1 MLTEW
6 CSSIE
11 YRVVHP
17 EHVVRW
23 RLHIACKG
31 LAGILQKHYANCIL
45 ITRDYSQLY
54 LRFSATCLERNSW
67 YVLWGGGRFKITTPH
82 KALILPLKARLII
95 LHVNP
100 VHQRHFFVVFRRLV
114 KNETTRKSV
123 YIIAKGWPKITKR
136 DKASMLLQRTGPKT
150 FVSPNDF
157 IHYPL
162 TPDFVVFAK
171 IGHPKNYIK
180 RQSVYILPK
189 KWTKRFFW
197 VIFSRKI
204 DAYRASFAPSPLT
217 LRGDK
222 SLRDCDVRCLRSSK
236 KLSGY
241 APLKWSRSNG

>member
-1 MLTEW
+1 MLCVGVYRCDECVLSTLFFVKVSDSPCRRKHLTNNLNYYHFSRVCLQWLLFWFSRMNTYANVKVVVMLTEW

-31 LAGILQKHYANCIL
+31 LSGILQKHYANCIL

-67 YVLWGGGRFKITTPH
+67 YVLLCGGLFKITMPL

-100 VHQRHFFVVFRRLV
+100 VRQRHFFVVFRRLV

-123 YIIAKGWPKITKR
+123 YIIPKGWTR
-136 DKASMLLQRTGPKT
+136 TTECAKASILFPKSGPRI
-150 FVSPNDF
+150 N
-157 IHYPL
+157 
-162 TPDFVVFAK
+162 AE
-171 IGHPKNYIK
+171 N
-180 RQSVYILPK
+180 
-189 KWTKRFFW
+189 
-197 VIFSRKI
+197 
-204 DAYRASFAPSPLT
+204 
-217 LRGDK
+217 
-222 SLRDCDVRCLRSSK
+222 
-236 KLSGY
+236 
-241 APLKWSRSNG
+241 